1 MRSIKNSIRFFDIN
15 KLHKLSNLSGLDFHI
30 FSTLVFRGW
39 NVIAGGV
46 TIILLPLF
54 LNPSDQGYYFTFAS
68 VLALQI
74 FFELGL
80 NQILIQLVSHE
91 VANLSE
97 ADDGFFEG
105 SEFHLGRLS
114 SLARL
119 MRSWYS
125 VAALLFALIGGGVGI
140 IFFGLK
146 NTAPISHWV
155 GIWVL
160 LVIATAFNLRLSPG
174 LALMEGCG
182 KVGQV
187 ARLRLV
193 QSFLGY
199 VSFWAILFAGMGLWS
214 IVAMPI
220 ASAICTSYWL
230 KTHGNLMSW
239 LSKHPANQKNQL
251 RWKADIFPL
260 QWRIAVSWMS
270 GYLIF
275 NLFTPIVFMHQGAI
289 EAGRLGM
296 ALTIFGAISTVGMS
310 WVNAKAPNF
319 TMLIARQERRTLNNL
334 FISVFIRSTIF
345 IGVASIGIVSVVWY
359 LDQIGVQ
366 EVKRIAPANILAIL
380 AITTTLNSI
389 IFSMATY
396 MRAHREEPMLMQS
409 VVVGLLASAAIYFGS
424 NNSQFVMVSLYM
436 LVCLFIALP
445 WATWLFSK
453 YWNN

>member
-140 IFFGLK
+140 IF
-146 NTAPISHWV
+146 
-155 GIWVL
+155 
-160 LVIATAFNLRLSPG
+160 
-174 LALMEGCG
+174 
-182 KVGQV
+182 
-187 ARLRLV
+187 
-193 QSFLGY
+193 
-199 VSFWAILFAGMGLWS
+199 
-214 IVAMPI
+214 
-220 ASAICTSYWL
+220 
-230 KTHGNLMSW
+230 
-239 LSKHPANQKNQL
+239 
-251 RWKADIFPL
+251 
-260 QWRIAVSWMS
+260 
-270 GYLIF
+270 
-275 NLFTPIVFMHQGAI
+275 
-289 EAGRLGM
+289 
-296 ALTIFGAISTVGMS
+296 
-310 WVNAKAPNF
+310 
-319 TMLIARQERRTLNNL
+319 
-334 FISVFIRSTIF
+334 
-345 IGVASIGIVSVVWY
+345 
-359 LDQIGVQ
+359 LD
-366 EVKRIAPANILAIL
+366 
-380 AITTTLNSI
+380 
-389 IFSMATY
+389 
-396 MRAHREEPMLMQS
+396 
-409 VVVGLLASAAIYFGS
+409 
-424 NNSQFVMVSLYM
+424 
-436 LVCLFIALP
+436 
-445 WATWLFSK
+445 
-453 YWNN
+453 